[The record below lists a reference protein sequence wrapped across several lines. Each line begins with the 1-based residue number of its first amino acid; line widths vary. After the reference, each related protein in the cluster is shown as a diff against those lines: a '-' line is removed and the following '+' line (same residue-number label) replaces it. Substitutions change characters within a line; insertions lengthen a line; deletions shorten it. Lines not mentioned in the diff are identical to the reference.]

1 MSINQS
7 YVDLTLKSNGKADLY
22 FAAYIWYTYLMN
34 VFLQKN
40 NSSEEADF
48 EKEIVKSKVE
58 VARLK
63 GLAESLKRV
72 AANISKF
79 PFNKE

>member
-1 MSINQS
+1 M
-7 YVDLTLKSNGKADLY
+7 
-22 FAAYIWYTYLMN
+22 
-34 VFLQKN
+34 
-40 NSSEEADF
+40 EEKDF
-48 EKEIVKSKVE
+48 ETEIVKNRVE